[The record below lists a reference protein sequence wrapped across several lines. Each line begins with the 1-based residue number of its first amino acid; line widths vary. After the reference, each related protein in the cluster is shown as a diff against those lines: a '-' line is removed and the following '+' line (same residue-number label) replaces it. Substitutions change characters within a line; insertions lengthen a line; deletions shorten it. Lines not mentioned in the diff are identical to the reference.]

1 MNKLKKLTDGKIWL
15 APLAGMTD
23 LSFRSICK
31 LCGADVVVSEM
42 VSADG
47 LVMNP
52 EHSLKY
58 ARFTEEQRPYG
69 IQLFGSEPEMIA
81 KAYKVIEDIKPDFID
96 FNMGC
101 PVKKVIKRGAGSA
114 LMREPE
120 KAAEIVRQLKKVMP
134 AAMPLSVKVRSGWDI
149 FNVNV
154 LDFALILEDAGAD
167 LICYHARTRSQMYS
181 GHSNWDLIAKLKERL
196 TVPLVGNGDVRT
208 PEDAARMFEH
218 TGCDSI
224 MIGRGALGAPWIF
237 SEIKDFLQK
246 SGGAVLN
253 REEKFDI
260 IKKHCLLT
268 LLEKNEE
275 QAIIEM
281 RTHLSYYTKGFSG
294 GARIRDFI
302 VRSMALEENLE
313 KIRDL
318 YYG

>member
-167 LICYHARTRSQMYS
+167 LICYHARTRLQMYS